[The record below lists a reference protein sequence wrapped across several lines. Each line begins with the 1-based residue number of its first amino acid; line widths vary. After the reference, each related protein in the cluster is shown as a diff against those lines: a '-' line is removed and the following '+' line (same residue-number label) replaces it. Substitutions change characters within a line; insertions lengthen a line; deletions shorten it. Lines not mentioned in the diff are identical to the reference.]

1 MTPNQKRLRELQ
13 EQRSKN
19 RQRLAELAA
28 IDGLEAEQRS
38 ELDAIEESTPDLE
51 RQIRAA
57 QVAVDDEMEE
67 AERRGAGGGE
77 GGEID
82 AETRERRELRGRC
95 VLGRYLEAALRGR
108 LPTGAEAEFGQ
119 AAGIPDG
126 AIPFD
131 LWEADRDAALAEQ
144 RAITPAPSTVG
155 VNLAPLQPFVFS
167 PSVAPRLMVDMPAI
181 SSGTFASGTI
191 TTAATA
197 GAVAKGADVPETA
210 AAFTVQTTVPHRIGA
225 SLNLSHED
233 IAAVGQANFESLL
246 RQHLSLVVSEELDDQ
261 LLNGDPDTDA
271 DDISGFFKRLTDSS
285 ETATSAAYDYGD
297 FLKMYAG
304 GIDGL
309 WASTVS
315 EVAVLMGL
323 DSYRLAVQTY
333 RTTDSDESFAAFAAR
348 RTAGLSTSNRMPAT
362 DATSKLQK
370 AILCRKGRSMMPAPM
385 RTAVCPHWGYFQ
397 IDDIYTGARKA
408 ERRFVI
414 NALIGDLIITQA
426 DAYKEVV
433 VQPVV

>member
-1 MTPNQKRLRELQ
+1 MTKNQKRLRELQ

-57 QVAVDDEMEE
+57 QVAVDDETEE
-67 AERRGAGGGE
+67 AERRGAGG

-95 VLGRYLEAALRGR
+95 VLGRYFEAALRGR

-119 AAGIPDG
+119 AAKVPDG
-126 AIPFD
+126 TIPFD

-144 RAITPAPSTVG
+144 RAITPAPTTVG

-167 PSVAPRLMVDMPAI
+167 PSVAPRLMVDMPHVE
-181 SSGTFASGTI
+181 SGTYASGTI

-197 GAVAKGADVPETA
+197 DAVAKGADVPETA

-225 SLNLSHED
+225 SLNLSAED
-233 IAAVGQANFESLL
+233 VKAVGQDNFESLL
-246 RQHLSLVVSEELDDQ
+246 RQHLSLVVSEELDNE

-271 DDISGFFKRLTDSS
+271 DDISGFFKRLTDSP
-285 ETATSAAYDYGD
+285 ETATASVYDYGD
-297 FLKMYAG
+297 FLKLYAD

-370 AILCRKGRSMMPAPM
+370 GILCRKGRSMMPAPM

-414 NALIGDLIITQA
+414 NTLIGDLIVVQA
-426 DAYKEVV
+426 GAYKEIV
-433 VQPVV
+433 VQTTT